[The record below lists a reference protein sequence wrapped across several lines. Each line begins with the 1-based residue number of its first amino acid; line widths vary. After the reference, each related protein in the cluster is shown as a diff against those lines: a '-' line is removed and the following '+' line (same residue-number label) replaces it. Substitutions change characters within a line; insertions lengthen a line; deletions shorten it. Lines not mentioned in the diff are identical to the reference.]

1 MQENTGAVLTG
12 DIIRSQRFDLT
23 TRESI
28 RQEIASAIERLQQSP
43 SLGDAL
49 PLAVQQFRG
58 DGWQLPL
65 RSPGMS
71 LRVCLLLR
79 GQLRVHF
86 NKEGI
91 DTRICIGVGEMP
103 EAVVFDG
110 EAYIL
115 SGQGLDAMPKR
126 GGANLALTLSPKL
139 GEWQGFARA
148 IQPMLHAVDYL
159 VERWTAK
166 QAEAVL
172 RVLDP
177 TFGEGNR
184 TKQAN
189 ARVTRYALERA
200 GWPVIQDILDYFE
213 RELI

>member
-12 DIIRSQRFDLT
+12 DIIRSQRFDLA

-28 RQEIASAIERLQQSP
+28 RREIASATERLRQSP
-43 SLGDAL
+43 SLNGAL

-58 DGWQLPL
+58 DGWQLPV
-65 RSPGMS
+65 RTPGVS

-103 EAVVFDG
+103 EAAMFDG

-139 GEWQGFARA
+139 GEWQGFASA

-177 TFGEGNR
+177 SFGRGSR
-184 TKQAN
+184 VKQPN
-189 ARVTRYALERA
+189 ERVTRYTLERA
-200 GWPVIQDILDYFE
+200 GWPVIQGILAYFE
-213 RELI
+213 KELI

>member
-1 MQENTGAVLTG
+1 MQQNTGAVLTG
-12 DIIRSQRFDLT
+12 DIIRSQRFDLA

-28 RQEIASAIERLQQSP
+28 RREIASATERLRQSP
-43 SLGDAL
+43 SLGNAL
-49 PLAVQQFRG
+49 PLVVQQFRG
-58 DGWQLPL
+58 DGWQLPVC
-65 RSPGMS
+65 SPKVS
-71 LRVCLLLR
+71 LRVCLLVR
-79 GQLRVHF
+79 GHLRVCF
-86 NKEGI
+86 DKEGI

-103 EAVVFDG
+103 EAAVFDG

-139 GEWQGFARA
+139 NAWEGFAYA

-166 QAEAVL
+166 QAEAVM

-177 TFGEGNR
+177 SIGESSR
-184 TKQAN
+184 AKQPN
-189 ARVTRYALERA
+189 ERVTRYALERA
-200 GWPVIQDILDYFE
+200 GWPVIEGILAYFE
-213 RELI
+213 KELI